1 MLVSPYRLVESSALL
16 APVSVLGLCVVDSP
30 RWVPSAAPSLSCGA
44 SASELAVLHLNP
56 LFCRSF
62 ARLVCVLTR
71 VSVNG
76 SVTAPH
82 LTLDKATMDLRMKQ
96 YQETLT
102 K

>member
-1 MLVSPYRLVESSALL
+1 
-16 APVSVLGLCVVDSP
+16 
-30 RWVPSAAPSLSCGA
+30 
-44 SASELAVLHLNP
+44 
-56 LFCRSF
+56 
-62 ARLVCVLTR
+62 
-71 VSVNG
+71 VNG